1 MNLTTIPKNGV
12 FSMDFPEYTELRNV
26 ISNDKS
32 ILLGE
37 IQGEEIYVGAD
48 KPKDRTFW
56 NCVVKAL
63 KMPDEVLQEIN
74 NANWFR
80 DELAT
85 LNWLDHGK
93 AYKGYILVFLA
104 GIPNVQKED
113 YNYYISLL
121 KDTIYYWQEEADEVY
136 IDTGK
141 RDFTVYL
148 VD

>member
-1 MNLTTIPKNGV
+1 
-12 FSMDFPEYTELRNV
+12 
-26 ISNDKS
+26 
-32 ILLGE
+32 
-37 IQGEEIYVGAD
+37 
-48 KPKDRTFW
+48 
-56 NCVVKAL
+56 
-63 KMPDEVLQEIN
+63 MPDEVLQEIN

-85 LNWLDHGK
+85 LNGLDHGK

-136 IDTGK
+136 IDTVSVIL
-141 RDFTVYL
+141 RFIWWIR
-148 VD
+148 